1 VSAQPSPT
9 SSDQPRN
16 DASTSRLPAPLPDPA
31 AGQATVPAAIG
42 DGRATVPAA
51 ISDGHREPAPGDGRR
66 GFTATLRALP
76 GPLLLLVGAA
86 EATSSVVRYDLR
98 IVTVYT
104 VLALLLAVWLW
115 RSGAA
120 VRLTPVTTATVLV
133 AAALLILTA
142 PAFTY
147 LPAGSA
153 RTVRWLLAGA
163 AVLAA
168 IGQLLPWRHGADA
181 GLLVAVGGYVVA
193 TVLLVHGD
201 PAPRIDVWYTLQG
214 AADALV
220 HGGDPYTQVWIGPPG
235 VMQAFTYL
243 PWMAVLLAP
252 GRWLAGD
259 VRWALAVVT
268 VAGALAV
275 RGFGPRAT
283 PRSDRGIGRGTD
295 RRLGRGTDRRLGRG
309 TDRRLGGVPD
319 RRAVAAAAGMAALL
333 LLLPGTQTQVEQAWT
348 EPLLLACLVGAGLAL
363 SRGRLL
369 PAAVLLAL
377 GLASKQHIALL
388 LPVLAAWPRVG
399 WRRVVVVGGLAGLLV
414 LPFFLTDPAAMW
426 HDTISLLVS
435 FPPLKFADTL
445 FIAALNELHW
455 LPPFWLTGALVLAAV
470 GSASWAVHRRDPG
483 VGEALRWCALVLLVA
498 NLLNKQAFYNQYWL
512 VLALVVG
519 SWAVPDTMP
528 GRTSASDGGGTQP
541 TG

>member
-1 VSAQPSPT
+1 MSAQPSQT
-9 SSDQPRN
+9 SSD
-16 DASTSRLPAPLPDPA
+16 
-31 AGQATVPAAIG
+31 ATG
-42 DGRATVPAA
+42 D
-51 ISDGHREPAPGDGRR
+51 RR
-66 GFTATLRALP
+66 SGFPSALRALP
-76 GPLLLLVGAA
+76 GPLLLLLGAGV
-86 EATSSVVRYDLR
+86 ATYSVVRYDLR

-104 VLALLLAVWLW
+104 VLALLLAGWLW

-120 VRLTPVTTATVLV
+120 VRLTPLTTAVIL
-133 AAALLILTA
+133 AASALLVLTV

-153 RTVRWLLAGA
+153 RTVRWLIAGA
-163 AVLAA
+163 ALLAA
-168 IGQLLPWRHGADA
+168 AGQLVPWRHGADA
-181 GLLVAVGGYVVA
+181 GLLVAVAGYVTA
-193 TVLLVHGD
+193 TTLLVHGD

-220 HGGDPYTQVWIGPPG
+220 HGGSPYSQVWIGPPG

-243 PWMAVLLAP
+243 PGMAVLLAP

-275 RGFGPRAT
+275 RAFHPRLR
-283 PRSDRGIGRGTD
+283 PRPEGEPGHRPDPR
-295 RRLGRGTDRRLGRG
+295 
-309 TDRRLGGVPD
+309 PD
-319 RRAVAAAAGMAALL
+319 RRTGAAAAGMAALL

-348 EPLLLACLVGAGLAL
+348 EPLLLAGLVGAGLAL
-363 SRGRLL
+363 SRGRW
-369 PAAVLLAL
+369 PAAAVLLAL
-377 GLASKQHIALL
+377 ALASKQHVALL

-399 WRRVVVVGGLAGLLV
+399 WRRVVVTGGLAGLLM
-414 LPFFLTDPAAMW
+414 LPFFLADPAAMW

-455 LPPFWLTGALVLAAV
+455 LPPFWLTGALVLGAV

-483 VGEALRWCALVLLVA
+483 VGEVLRWCALVLLVA

-512 VLALVVG
+512 VLALLVA
-519 SWAVPDTMP
+519 SWAVPEPRP
-528 GRTSASDGGGTQP
+528 GTGPDGEGTQA